1 MILCVFE
8 GERDRCVFD
17 TLIRLFFKHKE
28 RQVLCCYNS
37 NIYSLY
43 KKCCEYE
50 SGCDIVA
57 ILREMYE
64 TRDDNPFSDDI
75 ANSDIAEVF
84 LFFDIDFHDSR
95 FSVEEK
101 IEKLD
106 FMLNLFNDETDM
118 GKLYVSY
125 PMLEALRYTKYL
137 PDAEFFKYKI
147 FVDEC
152 VKFKGIAND
161 FSDYASDFLELN
173 FEKEIKKE
181 KYNEVRDN
189 WNLLKEQNV
198 KKANWICCGENVMPL
213 AKGLISQDKILIN
226 QIEKFIKP
234 KNSIAIL
241 AAFPLFLYEY
251 FK

>member
-1 MILCVFE
+1 
-8 GERDRCVFD
+8 
-17 TLIRLFFKHKE
+17 
-28 RQVLCCYNS
+28 
-37 NIYSLY
+37 
-43 KKCCEYE
+43 
-50 SGCDIVA
+50 
-57 ILREMYE
+57 
-64 TRDDNPFSDDI
+64 
-75 ANSDIAEVF
+75 
-84 LFFDIDFHDSR
+84 
-95 FSVEEK
+95 
-101 IEKLD
+101 
-106 FMLNLFNDETDM
+106 MLNLFNDETDM

-181 KYNEVRDN
+181 KYNEVREN
-189 WNLLKEQNV
+189 WNLLKKQNV

-213 AKGLISQDKILIN
+213 EKGLISQDKILQN